1 MKLEKS
7 ALVAEIV
14 GSIAIVATL
23 VILIFEV
30 RENTRAIQVANRQSI
45 ATRAQEMALTLA
57 RQPDIRRALVELSGG
72 NAAIY
77 SETLGAASAF
87 LDADLKI
94 AEEAYLLFLEGQLS
108 EGYWQT
114 RAAIALNLLNA
125 PELREAYKRTRDSG
139 FYQPEFT
146 IWLDRALVE
155 KYGQ

>member
-108 EGYWQT
+108 EEYWQT

-125 PELREAYKRTRDSG
+125 PELREAYKRARDSG